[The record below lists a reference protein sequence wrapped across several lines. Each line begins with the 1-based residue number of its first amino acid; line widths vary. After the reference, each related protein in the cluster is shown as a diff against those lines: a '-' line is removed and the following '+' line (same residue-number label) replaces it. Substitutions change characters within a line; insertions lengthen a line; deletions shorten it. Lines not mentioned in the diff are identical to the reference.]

1 MLYIRPTVFFT
12 EFHIMHRPEANTPY
26 FRYGIWKWT
35 AAVVIGIALLTSI
48 LGSIITV
55 IRERETKMVDLLEIS
70 GMMSFSYYTANVI
83 TILVLGCIAM

>member
-1 MLYIRPTVFFT
+1 
-12 EFHIMHRPEANTPY
+12 MHRPEANQPF
-26 FRYGIWKWT
+26 FRYQIWKWT
-35 AAVVIGIALLTSI
+35 AAVVIGIALLTPI

-83 TILVLGCIAM
+83 TILVLGCISM